1 MKNRKIHFSLLTLIS
16 SLHTFSQQGA
26 YHDSMIEEKESGG
39 QFPFIIGLIVVIAII
54 YFSTK
59 SDN

>member
-1 MKNRKIHFSLLTLIS
+1 MIS

-26 YHDSMIEEKESGG
+26 YHDAMIEEKKSGG
-39 QFPFIIGLIVVIAII
+39 QFPFIIGLIVVITII
-54 YFSTK
+54 YFSAQ